1 MSGGSYNYL
10 YSQDLSNISTDDLQA
25 MAGKLLKEGAEQAA
39 KDTIAVIELRDRL
52 CDEFNNAINNL
63 RDLWR
68 VAEWQ
73 HDFDLGYED
82 LVEAIDEYNKLKEN
96 RTK

>member
-10 YSQDLSNISTDDLQA
+10 YSQDLSNISSDDLEA

-39 KDTIAVIELRDRL
+39 KDTLAVIELRNRL
-52 CDEFNNAINNL
+52 CDEFDNAVNDL

-73 HDFDLGYED
+73 HDFDVGYED
-82 LVEAIDEYNKLKEN
+82 LVEAIADYNKLKEN
-96 RTK
+96 K